1 MKTINI
7 YCGIIFIA
15 AATLIFACK
24 KDNSS
29 SSQSSSTTSA
39 NMQSQA
45 DDQAMVSNEDENLS
59 NDANASLS
67 TQTSISGNSYAAL
80 ENNTTTELGTGG
92 TGSANIVLPCDA
104 TITYDTT
111 SDTRTI
117 TITYNGTNCWGNRI
131 RTGTITI
138 SIPKG
143 VHWTDAGATVTLN
156 IDNLKITRKRDGKS
170 ITINGTKSFTN
181 VSGGLLINLSTL
193 GTVTHSITGALS
205 ITFDN
210 GSVRTWNVSKQRVFT
225 YDNGVV
231 LTTTGTHSDGTNTN
245 VAEWGTNRFGVSFE
259 SLISQPKVIRQ
270 DCNFRLVSGQ
280 NKLIRSDN
288 ITSTITYGLDSS
300 GNPTSCPGTGTYYF
314 EVVWV
319 GPNGGSITA
328 ILPY

>member
-15 AATLIFACK
+15 ASTLIFACK
-24 KDNSS
+24 KDNSG
-29 SSQSSSTTSA
+29 SSQTSSTTSA

-131 RTGTITI
+131 RSGTITI

-143 VHWTDAGATVTLN
+143 VHWTDPGATVTLK

-181 VSGGLLINLSTL
+181 VSGGL
-193 GTVTHSITGALS
+193 
-205 ITFDN
+205 
-210 GSVRTWNVSKQRVFT
+210 
-225 YDNGVV
+225 
-231 LTTTGTHSDGTNTN
+231 
-245 VAEWGTNRFGVSFE
+245 
-259 SLISQPKVIRQ
+259 
-270 DCNFRLVSGQ
+270 
-280 NKLIRSDN
+280 
-288 ITSTITYGLDSS
+288 
-300 GNPTSCPGTGTYYF
+300 
-314 EVVWV
+314 
-319 GPNGGSITA
+319 
-328 ILPY
+328 